1 MSVIVTARTAAGIVA
16 AAVAATWLVET
27 TPKPTIDRIAAEP
40 AKPTKSS
47 TPAVKR
53 LIVADWCKI
62 IKPSVTRGKAARWV
76 NHARA
81 IA

>member
-1 MSVIVTARTAAGIVA
+1 MSVIVTARTAAGIEA

-27 TPKPTIDRIAAEP
+27 TPKPTIDRITAKP
-40 AKPTKSS
+40 AKSATPT
-47 TPAVKR
+47 VKR
-53 LIVADWCKI
+53 LIVADWGKV
-62 IKPSVTRGKAARWV
+62 IKPSVARGIAALWI